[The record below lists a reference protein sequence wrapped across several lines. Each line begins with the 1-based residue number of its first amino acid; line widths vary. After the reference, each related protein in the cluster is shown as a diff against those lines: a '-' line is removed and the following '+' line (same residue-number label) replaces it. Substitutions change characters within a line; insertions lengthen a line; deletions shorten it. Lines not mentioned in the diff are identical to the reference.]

1 MIIPNYLKDGD
12 CIGLISTARK
22 ISQKELEFG
31 LRILQEWGLKVIL
44 GENIFS
50 EYRQF
55 AGTDIQRTVDLEHML
70 SDDKI
75 KAILCVRG
83 GYGTARIIDNIKD
96 KIFSNYPKWIIGYSD
111 VTVLHSHLHN
121 LGIASIHGPM
131 PINFTKTSR
140 KSLKMLRSVLFGEDN
155 YIYTNTNRLN
165 REGEVKGEIIGGNL
179 SILYSLLGSPSD
191 INTDNKILFIEDL
204 DEYLYHIDR
213 MMINIKRNQKFKKL
227 KGLIVG
233 SMTEMNDNE
242 IKFGKTANEIIY
254 EHIKEYNFPVC
265 FDFPS
270 GHIKNNMSI
279 IFGKQSLLRI
289 TSKSVVL
296 QQENK

>member
-1 MIIPNYLKDGD
+1 MIIPDYLKDGD

-22 ISQKELEFG
+22 ISQKELELGF
-31 LRILQEWGLKVIL
+31 RILQDWGLKVFL

-55 AGTDIQRTVDLEHML
+55 AGSDMQRKLDFEYML
-70 SDDKI
+70 SDNKI

-83 GYGTARIIDNIKD
+83 GYGTVRIIDKITD
-96 KIFSNYPKWIIGYSD
+96 KLFTDSPKWVIGYSD

-131 PINFTKTSR
+131 PINFTKAS
-140 KSLKMLRSVLFGEDN
+140 KNSLNALRSALFGEDN
-155 YIYTNTNRLN
+155 YIYTNPNRLN
-165 REGEVKGEIIGGNL
+165 REGEAKGEIIGGNL

-213 MMINIKRNQKFKKL
+213 MIINIKRNQKFQKL

-233 SMTEMNDNE
+233 SMTEMNDNK
-242 IKFGKTANEIIY
+242 IKFGKTVNEIIY
-254 EHIKEYNFPVC
+254 EHIKEYDFPVC

-270 GHIKNNMSI
+270 GHIKNNMTI
-279 IFGKQSLLRI
+279 IFGKQSLLKI

-296 QQENK
+296 QQ

>member
-131 PINFTKTSR
+131 PINFTKTS
-140 KSLKMLRSVLFGEDN
+140 KNSLNILRSVLFGEDN
-155 YIYTNTNRLN
+155 YIYTNQNRLN
-165 REGEVKGEIIGGNL
+165 REGEAKGEIIGGNL
-179 SILYSLLGSPSD
+179 SILYSLLGSPTD

-213 MMINIKRNQKFKKL
+213 MIINIKRNKKFQKL

-233 SMTEMNDNE
+233 SMTEMNDNK

-254 EHIKEYNFPVC
+254 EHIKEYDFPVC

-279 IFGKQSLLRI
+279 IFGKQSLLKI

-296 QQENK
+296 QQ

>member
-1 MIIPNYLKDGD
+1 MIIPDYLKDGD

-22 ISQKELEFG
+22 ISQKELELGF
-31 LRILQEWGLKVIL
+31 RILQDWGLKVFL

-55 AGTDIQRTVDLEHML
+55 AGSDMQRKLDFEYML
-70 SDDKI
+70 SDNKI

-83 GYGTARIIDNIKD
+83 GYGTVRIIDKITD
-96 KIFSNYPKWIIGYSD
+96 KLFTDSPKWVIGYSD

-131 PINFTKTSR
+131 PINFTKAS
-140 KSLKMLRSVLFGEDN
+140 KNSLNALRSVLFGEDN
-155 YIYTNTNRLN
+155 YIYTNPNRLN
-165 REGEVKGEIIGGNL
+165 REGEAKGEIIGGNL

-213 MMINIKRNQKFKKL
+213 MIINIKRNQKFQKL

-233 SMTEMNDNE
+233 SMTEMNDNK

-254 EHIKEYNFPVC
+254 EHIKEFNFPVC

-279 IFGKQSLLRI
+279 IFGKQSLLKI

-296 QQENK
+296 QQ

>member
-1 MIIPNYLKDGD
+1 MIIPDYLKDGD

-31 LRILQEWGLKVIL
+31 LRVLQDWGLKVFL

-50 EYRQF
+50 EDRQF
-55 AGTDIQRTVDLEHML
+55 AGSDMQRRLDFEYML
-70 SDDKI
+70 SDTKI

-83 GYGTARIIDNIKD
+83 GYGTVRVID
-96 KIFSNYPKWIIGYSD
+96 KITDKLFTDSPKWIIGYSD

-131 PINFTKTSR
+131 PINFTKTS
-140 KSLKMLRSVLFGEDN
+140 KNSLNILRSVLFGEDN
-155 YIYTNTNRLN
+155 YIYTNQNRLN
-165 REGEVKGEIIGGNL
+165 REGEAKGEIIGGNL
-179 SILYSLLGSPSD
+179 SILYSLLGSPTD

-213 MMINIKRNQKFKKL
+213 MIINIKRNKKFQKL

-233 SMTEMNDNE
+233 SMTEMNDNK

-254 EHIKEYNFPVC
+254 EHIKEYDFPVC

-279 IFGKQSLLRI
+279 IFGKQSLLKI

-296 QQENK
+296 QQ

>member
-1 MIIPNYLKDGD
+1 MIIPEYLKEGD

-22 ISQKELEFG
+22 ISQKELELELG
-31 LRILQEWGLKVIL
+31 ILQDWGLKVFL

-55 AGTDIQRTVDLEHML
+55 AGTDIQRKTDLEYML
-70 SDDKI
+70 RDNKI

-83 GYGTARIIDNIKD
+83 GYGTVRIIDKIKD
-96 KIFSNYPKWIIGYSD
+96 KLFINSPKWIIGYSD

-131 PINFTKTSR
+131 PINFTKASR
-140 KSLKMLRSVLFGEDN
+140 KSLNMLRHILFGEEN
-155 YIYTNTNRLN
+155 YIYTNPNRLN

-179 SILYSLLGSPSD
+179 SILYSLLGSPTD
-191 INTDNKILFIEDL
+191 INTENKILFIEDL

-213 MMINIKRNQKFKKL
+213 MIINIKRNQKFKKL

-242 IKFGKTANEIIY
+242 IQFGKTANEIIY
-254 EHIKEYNFPVC
+254 EHIKEYDFPVC

-279 IFGKQSLLRI
+279 IFGKQSLLKI

-296 QQENK
+296 QQ